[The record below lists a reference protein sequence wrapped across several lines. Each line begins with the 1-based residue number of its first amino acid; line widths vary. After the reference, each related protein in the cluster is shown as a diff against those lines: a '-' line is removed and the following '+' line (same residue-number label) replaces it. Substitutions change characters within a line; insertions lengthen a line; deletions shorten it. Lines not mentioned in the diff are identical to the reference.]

1 MTTQVSPLGKT
12 LSSMGVDALLAAA
25 DEQATTP
32 IITIPL
38 ACISTSHTLQPRREF
53 DEERIQDLATS
64 IKSMAYYNPS
74 WFDLSAL
81 ISTRSLLVSV
91 DSKHVNLPN
100 CMKYRVSLRMSV
112 IVKESR

>member
-64 IKSMAYYNPS
+64 IKEHGVLQPS
-74 WFDLSAL
+74 G
-81 ISTRSLLVSV
+81 STCR
-91 DSKHVNLPN
+91 H
-100 CMKYRVSLRMSV
+100 
-112 IVKESR
+112 